1 MLPKWS
7 EVFKISPLTYL
18 PILYNETSAIRAL
31 MPCTFL
37 NATVP
42 LRVQNITHSSLEQFA
57 VFDDDTFGHLYADFN
72 VFNKHLNL
80 NIVLKERENVVCF
93 RSS

>member
-1 MLPKWS
+1 MH
-7 EVFKISPLTYL
+7 
-18 PILYNETSAIRAL
+18 AL

-80 NIVLKERENVVCF
+80 NIVLKERENF
-93 RSS
+93 PQFLYALGRLERSNKKIQN